1 MSATVVRL
9 LLFSAVAHSLRLPAA
24 APTKIIP
31 VARMS
36 ATAVA
41 SVVSIEEAASLFGRL
56 ADAQHVFTKP
66 IRTAASG
73 FEFSCNTAIKP
84 KWLIAYVSREPCG
97 EDVDGAEHT
106 TRWSSLLFADGAETC
121 TRASFDSALAHR
133 AEYTAP
139 LGVPKWA
146 VAGKELVDTKAC
158 AAAPS
163 PAALDCLWSALGGS
177 DDTLSRDAVIAQ
189 LRTWATSDDLG
200 EAVLFSEFLAGLSA
214 AA

>member
-1 MSATVVRL
+1 MR
-9 LLFSAVAHSLRLPAA
+9 
-24 APTKIIP
+24 APT
-31 VARMS
+31 M
-36 ATAVA
+36 A
-41 SVVSIEEAASLFGRL
+41 SRAAYRSCDG
-56 ADAQHVFTKP
+56 
-66 IRTAASG
+66 ASG
-73 FEFSCNTAIKP
+73 RRAQLLSCIRLSSGLP
-84 KWLIAYVSREPCG
+84 SVSC
-97 EDVDGAEHT
+97 
-106 TRWSSLLFADGAETC
+106 
-121 TRASFDSALAHR
+121 ASFDSALAHR

-177 DDTLSRDAVIAQ
+177 DDLLSRDAVIAQ